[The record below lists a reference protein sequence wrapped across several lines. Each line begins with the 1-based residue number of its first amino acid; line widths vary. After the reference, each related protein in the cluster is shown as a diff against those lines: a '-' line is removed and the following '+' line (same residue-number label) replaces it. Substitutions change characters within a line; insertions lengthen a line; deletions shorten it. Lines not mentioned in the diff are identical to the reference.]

1 MSNLK
6 TLLKAKELKTIF
18 IVVALFLLVGL
29 KNPDFLT
36 MDNIMMLLNGSVIY
50 IIASI
55 GIAFVIISG
64 EIDV

>member
-29 KNPDFLT
+29 KNPDF
-36 MDNIMMLLNGSVIY
+36 
-50 IIASI
+50 
-55 GIAFVIISG
+55 
-64 EIDV
+64 